1 MTYIFLDESGDL
13 GFNFKKKRTTKYFVI
28 TFLFVLNKRPIEK
41 CIRNVHRGLRKK
53 HKKISTLHAFREES
67 ITRRRVLKLLSKRDC
82 VIMTIYLNKQKVYT
96 NLKEEKAV
104 LYNYV
109 SNILLDRICS
119 KKIIPINEKIK
130 LIASRRET
138 NKFLN
143 KNFKSYL
150 EKQVGD
156 NHKINLEI
164 LIKTPAEE
172 KSLQAVDFI
181 SWSIFRKYE
190 YGDKYYYDLIK
201 NKIVE
206 ENPLFP

>member
-1 MTYIFLDESGDL
+1 MSYIFLDESGDL
-13 GFNFKKKRTTKYFVI
+13 GFNFKKKRTTKYFLI
-28 TFLFVLNKRPIEK
+28 TFLFVSNKRSIEK
-41 CIRNVHRGLRKK
+41 CIKSVHRGLRKK
-53 HKKISTLHAFREES
+53 YKKISIFHAFREEPV
-67 ITRRRVLKLLSKRDC
+67 TRRRVLNLLSKKDC
-82 VIMTIYLNKQKVYT
+82 KVMTIYLNKEKVYT

-119 KKIIPINEKIK
+119 KKIIPIDEKIK

-143 KNFKSYL
+143 RNFKSYL
-150 EKQVGD
+150 EKQIGD
-156 NHKINLEI
+156 NHKINLDI

-172 KSLQAVDFI
+172 KSLQAVDFV

-190 YGDKYYYDLIK
+190 YKDEDYYNLIK

-206 ENPLFP
+206 ENSLFS